1 VTVPNRVE
9 AQVVSTAG
17 WLSDE
22 GLDMFVTL
30 PTDREMDQL
39 LAGEITRIQSA
50 ALESWPSPSMISN

>member
-1 VTVPNRVE
+1 
-9 AQVVSTAG
+9 
-17 WLSDE
+17 
-22 GLDMFVTL
+22 MFVTL